1 MRNKSSDEFLDLFVL
16 CVTDSINLNN
26 FTFLNKSRY
35 AVRIFE
41 EIYLDCYHIVK
52 KLCQEVAFEV
62 KRISHWEKITQAEKA
77 DTRIKIEDILGL
89 RIMPFIVHL
98 EEFDAHFM
106 TLLYVAEADLEL
118 EWESL
123 FYSMRQDKTF
133 ANAISFVD
141 EHTGN
146 VMTSFKVTDEILLLF
161 EIDVECKLKSADII
175 MKNCSLRVQ
184 EPEKLVEVVRITVTF
199 ILNWIWTHL

>member
-1 MRNKSSDEFLDLFVL
+1 MPNKSSEKFLDLFVL

-41 EIYLDCYHIVK
+41 EIYLDSYHIVK
-52 KLCQEVAFEV
+52 KLFHEVANKL
-62 KRISHWEKITQAEKA
+62 KRISQWEKITQTEKA
-77 DTRIKIEDILGL
+77 DTHVEIKDILDLRIK
-89 RIMPFIVHL
+89 PFIVQL

-106 TLLYVAEADLEL
+106 TLLYVAETDLEL

-123 FYSMRQDKTF
+123 FYSMRQEKIF

-141 EHTGN
+141 EQTGN
-146 VMTSFKVTDEILLLF
+146 VMTSFKMTDEMLLFF
-161 EIDVECKLKSADII
+161 EIDVQNKLKSADII
-175 MKNCSLRVQ
+175 MKDCSLRTK
-184 EPEKLVEVVRITVTF
+184 EPEKLVEVVQITVTF
-199 ILNWIWTHL
+199 ILNWIWTYL